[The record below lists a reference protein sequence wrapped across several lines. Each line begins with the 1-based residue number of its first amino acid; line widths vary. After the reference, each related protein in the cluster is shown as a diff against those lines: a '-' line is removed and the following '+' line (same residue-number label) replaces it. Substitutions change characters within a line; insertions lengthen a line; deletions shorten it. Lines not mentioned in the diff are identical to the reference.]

1 MSTKIKCVLLDDE
14 IPGLTYLKMLCQQIP
29 ELEVV
34 KAYNDPQK
42 LVHESANVDFD
53 LCILDIEMPK
63 LNGVQ
68 VASIL
73 KNKSVI
79 FATAHREYAADAF
92 DLDAVDFVQKPVTKE
107 RLLVA
112 IKKVLA
118 RRPQEKENKEYIQLN
133 TDRGKTI
140 IRINDIAYVTTS
152 EVDGRDKVAVMK
164 DISSVVLKN
173 ISFESLQSQ
182 LPTHTFCRVNKS
194 SLISLQIIASYTFES
209 ITTTLSSDGKTLVF
223 ALNEVYRDQ
232 FQNATKLFS

>member
-112 IKKVLA
+112 IK
-118 RRPQEKENKEYIQLN
+118 
-133 TDRGKTI
+133 
-140 IRINDIAYVTTS
+140 
-152 EVDGRDKVAVMK
+152 
-164 DISSVVLKN
+164 
-173 ISFESLQSQ
+173 
-182 LPTHTFCRVNKS
+182 
-194 SLISLQIIASYTFES
+194 
-209 ITTTLSSDGKTLVF
+209 
-223 ALNEVYRDQ
+223 
-232 FQNATKLFS
+232 

>member
-42 LVHESANVDFD
+42 LVHDSANVDFD

-68 VASIL
+68 VASSL
-73 KNKSVI
+73 KNKSII

-107 RLLVA
+107 RLQVA

-152 EVDGRDKVAVMK
+152 DVDGRDKVVVMK
-164 DISSVVLKN
+164 DNSSVVLKN

-182 LPTHTFCRVNKS
+182 LPAHTFCRVNKR
-194 SLISLQIIASYTFES
+194 SLISLQIVDSYSFES
-209 ITTTLSSDGKTLVF
+209 ITTTLSSDGKPLVF

-232 FQNATKLFS
+232 FQKAINLFS